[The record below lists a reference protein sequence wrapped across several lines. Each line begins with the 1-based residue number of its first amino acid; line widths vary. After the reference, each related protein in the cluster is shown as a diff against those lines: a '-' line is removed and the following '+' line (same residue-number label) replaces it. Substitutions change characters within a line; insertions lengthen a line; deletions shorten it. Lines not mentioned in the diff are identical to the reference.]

1 MRRQESINLPFRLFI
16 DVDLRNCQ
24 VTKCCKNRIHIS
36 GLQNTLRRRPTR
48 SLCRGNVN
56 GEVSFNAIVPDTDDK
71 EEEKEEEE
79 EDVIPNVFDRLSVQE
94 MRQRVLEQPEK
105 TFRELSNE
113 FVQNFLLL
121 CFSGEEKKSDF
132 FQISF
137 LNE

>member
-1 MRRQESINLPFRLFI
+1 M

-24 VTKCCKNRIHIS
+24 ITKCCNNPIHIS
-36 GLQNTLRRRPTR
+36 SLQNTLRRRPTCP
-48 SLCRGNVN
+48 LCRGNVN
-56 GEVSFNAIVPDTDDK
+56 GEVSFNAIVPDTNDK
-71 EEEKEEEE
+71 EEEEE

>member
-1 MRRQESINLPFRLFI
+1 M
-16 DVDLRNCQ
+16 
-24 VTKCCKNRIHIS
+24 
-36 GLQNTLRRRPTR
+36 RRRPTCP
-48 SLCRGNVN
+48 LCRGNVN

-71 EEEKEEEE
+71 EEEEE

-121 CFSGEEKKSDF
+121 CFSGEEKNPIF
-132 FQISF
+132 FKYLF
-137 LNE
+137 

>member
-1 MRRQESINLPFRLFI
+1 M
-16 DVDLRNCQ
+16 
-24 VTKCCKNRIHIS
+24 
-36 GLQNTLRRRPTR
+36 
-48 SLCRGNVN
+48 N
-56 GEVSFNAIVPDTDDK
+56 GEVSFNAIVPDTDD
-71 EEEKEEEE
+71 KEEEE

-105 TFRELSNE
+105 AFRELSNE

-132 FQISF
+132 FRISF

>member
-1 MRRQESINLPFRLFI
+1 M
-16 DVDLRNCQ
+16 DLRNCQ
-24 VTKCCKNRIHIS
+24 ITKCCNNPIHIS
-36 GLQNTLRRRPTR
+36 SLQNTLRRRPTCP
-48 SLCRGNVN
+48 LCRGNVN

-71 EEEKEEEE
+71 EEEKEVEE

>member
-1 MRRQESINLPFRLFI
+1 M
-16 DVDLRNCQ
+16 DLRNCQ
-24 VTKCCKNRIHIS
+24 ITKCCNNPIHIS
-36 GLQNTLRRRPTR
+36 SLQNTLRRRPTCP
-48 SLCRGNVN
+48 LCRGNVN

-71 EEEKEEEE
+71 EEEKEEEEEEE

-121 CFSGEEKKSDF
+121 CFSGEEKNPIF
-132 FQISF
+132 FKYLF
-137 LNE
+137 